1 MKPATNDQDGSP
13 NGGGARGA
21 FSGSPRGRGGNRGR
35 GGRGR
40 GFRGPSPSPNPAG
53 RGGRGGARGGRG
65 MDRGRGRGGFYSP
78 QQVPP
83 PASGP
88 MVANEA
94 KFSMN
99 DVMQLMQAMHM
110 GAAPQMPQAQP
121 EAAMVHPQPPPPS
134 GGARSRPRSRQRHA
148 PNDNPPPVPAK
159 LPQACTWYNNRQ
171 RGCTKG
177 DACTFLHVCSRYL
190 VGGCIFDKDQCEFSH
205 NILTQQNKNT
215 LQKFGIPCNSEKAV
229 IDIFKRDFVNKR
241 KAEQGDK
248 VPEKLDEIC
257 IFNIRQR
264 CSYKTLCERWHCRM
278 PYQWQYRPPAA
289 DRWRHLGHDLNVMVE
304 EAYCKVI
311 EDSYSPVRLDGK
323 SCAVNFTDMK
333 AVATDCSPGDTRQEF
348 EVRRLSTSSSV
359 KSPPGHLF
367 VTEWLWYWQDVDGTW
382 VEYGQVNKSGEVRG
396 TSSLTSRDIEDR
408 YQDQRDADVTFSTGH
423 HQYVLRLRDMCQEN
437 TRIGTRRDVRR
448 RPKFVSEEDVK
459 NPPKPKPA
467 VRAKSARGASAWD
480 ESAPAHWSPM
490 SEDDEFVKVDVAGTS
505 AEYRNVQT
513 LFEQSGMAGTVISGV
528 KRVQNAFL
536 WSAYNRKKAQL
547 KKQNGGKD
555 AEERLL
561 FHGTQDAVVDAICQ
575 QNFDW
580 RLSGSRVG
588 QLYGQGTYFS
598 ASAQYSHN
606 YAQQASNGR
615 RYMFVVR
622 VLVGAYTKGDAGIR
636 RPPPVNPGEPYGR
649 MYDSCVN
656 DAANPNIF
664 VIFDNAQ
671 CYPEHIIEY

>member
-1 MKPATNDQDGSP
+1 MNQTMSDQDGSP
-13 NGGGARGA
+13 NSGGTREAN
-21 FSGSPRGRGGNRGR
+21 PRGRGGYRGR

-40 GFRGPSPSPNPAG
+40 AGRGLSHCPSPNG
-53 RGGRGGARGGRG
+53 RGGRGGPRGGRG
-65 MDRGRGRGGFYSP
+65 MDRGRGRGGFIP
-78 QQVPP
+78 QVPP
-83 PASGP
+83 PTSGP

-99 DVMQLMQAMHM
+99 EVMQLMQAM
-110 GAAPQMPQAQP
+110 GAAQIPQAQP
-121 EAAMVHPQPPPPS
+121 VEVPTARPPS
-134 GGARSRPRSRQRHA
+134 GDARPRPRSRQRSGGANDHPA
-148 PNDNPPPVPAK
+148 PLPAK

-190 VGGCIFDKDQCEFSH
+190 VGSCIYDKNQCDFSH
-205 NILTQQNKNT
+205 NILTPQNKII
-215 LQKFGIPCNSEKAV
+215 LQKFGITSTSEKAV
-229 IDIFKRDFVNKR
+229 IGIFKRDFVNK
-241 KAEQGDK
+241 KKIEQGDK

-278 PYQWQYRPPAA
+278 PYQWQYRAPGA
-289 DRWRHLGHDLNVMVE
+289 DRWRHVGHDLNVMVE
-304 EAYCKVI
+304 EAFCKVT
-311 EDSYSPVRLDGK
+311 EDSYSPVRLDGNT
-323 SCAVNFTDMK
+323 CAVNFTIMK
-333 AVATDCSPGDTRQEF
+333 AVVDCSPGDSRQEF

-367 VTEWLWYWQDVDGTW
+367 VTEWLWYWQDLGGTW
-382 VEYGQVNKSGEVRG
+382 VEYGQMNKSGEVRG
-396 TSSLTSRDIEDR
+396 TSSLSSKDIEEK
-408 YQDQRDADVTFSTGH
+408 YQDQQDADVTFSTGH

-437 TRIGTRRDVRR
+437 TKVGTRRDVRR

-459 NPPKPKPA
+459 NPPKPKHA

-480 ESAPAHWSPM
+480 ESTPANWSPI

-505 AEYRNVQT
+505 AEYGNVKT
-513 LFEQSGMAGTVISGV
+513 LFEQNGMAGTAIVGV

-555 AEERLL
+555 VEERLL

-598 ASAQYSHN
+598 ASSHYSHS

-622 VLVGAYTKGDAGIR
+622 VLVGAYTKGDPGVR
-636 RPPPVNPGEPYGR
+636 RPPPVNPSEPYGR

-656 DAANPNIF
+656 DTANPNIF